1 MNLYRKILSKKSKA
15 TSVFWMGPVAE
26 FKDKDILYQFCVFEN
41 GIELN
46 ICHKN
51 IKNDKSIIIK
61 GKKFKQFVK
70 QIKEWLKYTIEINQ
84 MEAKNERSK
93 KEKK

>member
-1 MNLYRKILSKKSKA
+1 MDYHHVQLILNILGVKC
-15 TSVFWMGPVAE
+15 E
-26 FKDKDILYQFCVFEN
+26 HILYQFCVFEN

-51 IKNDKSIIIK
+51 SKKDKSLIIK
-61 GKKFKQFVK
+61 GKKFKKFVK
-70 QIKEWLKYTIEINQ
+70 QIKEWLKYSIEINQ